1 MSWFKSWF
9 NSPYYHILYQN
20 RDERE
25 AEIFLDHLIAYF
37 NPHPNA
43 RILDL
48 ACGKGRHSVYLN
60 EKGFEVTGI
69 DLSEE
74 SIQFCRQF
82 ENDRLSFFVHDM
94 RNLFRV
100 NDFDFVFNLFTSFG
114 YFEKESENVA
124 AIKNACLSLKKGGK
138 IVIDFFNSNYV
149 AEHLV
154 DYDKREING
163 IIFNISKR
171 IENGFLL
178 KKISFTDQG
187 EVFQFTE
194 KVALLSLHDFERYL
208 LPCGM
213 QISGLFGDYDLNKF
227 DPANSQRLIIVT
239 EKIL

>member
-9 NSPYYHILYQN
+9 NSPYYHILYKN

-37 NPHPNA
+37 NPNPNA

-48 ACGKGRHSVYLN
+48 ACGKGRHAVYLN

-114 YFEKESENVA
+114 YFEKETENIA

-138 IVIDFFNSNYV
+138 LVIDFFNSNYV
-149 AEHLV
+149 VEHLV
-154 DYDKREING
+154 PFDQRIING
-163 IIFNISKR
+163 ISFTIAKR

-178 KKISFTDQG
+178 KEISFNDG
-187 EVFQFTE
+187 GKPYLFTE
-194 KVALLSLHDFERYL
+194 KVALLGLNDFERYL

-213 QISGLFGDYDLNKF
+213 KITGLLGDYDLHEW
-227 DPANSQRLIIVT
+227 DPGNSQRLIVVA
-239 EKIL
+239 EKNI